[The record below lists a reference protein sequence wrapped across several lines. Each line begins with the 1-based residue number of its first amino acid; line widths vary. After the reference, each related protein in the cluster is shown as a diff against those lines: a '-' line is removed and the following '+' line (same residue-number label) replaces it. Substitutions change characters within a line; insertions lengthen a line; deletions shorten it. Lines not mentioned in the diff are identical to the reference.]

1 MRTTSPPR
9 LRPARTVAHGCTLAV
24 ALWLAACAAP
34 ATRTAPAAAAATPAT
49 LSGATHAAAACPDHV
64 PPGTM
69 ADLTEVDSS
78 IRVDVRYAT
87 ADNFTGAPLPG
98 YEAPRVLL
106 RPDAAAS
113 LVRVQARLRGQGLG
127 LLVWDGY
134 RPVRATLA
142 MVDWAERT
150 GNDWVLEQ
158 GYVARRSGHNRGN
171 TVDLT
176 LVQLDTGEPLP
187 MGTEYD
193 EFSEA
198 AHTENASGRIR
209 ENRQRLV
216 NAMAAEG
223 WRNYE
228 KEWWHF
234 SLPGDPEPL
243 DIPLAC
249 F

>member
-1 MRTTSPPR
+1 
-9 LRPARTVAHGCTLAV
+9 
-24 ALWLAACAAP
+24 
-34 ATRTAPAAAAATPAT
+34 
-49 LSGATHAAAACPDHV
+49 
-64 PPGTM
+64 M

-113 LVRVQARLRGQGLG
+113 LVRVQAWLREQGLG

-176 LVQLDTGEPLP
+176 LVRLDTGEPLP

-193 EFSEA
+193 EFTKA
-198 AHTENASGRIR
+198 AHTENASGRTR

-216 NAMAAEG
+216 SAMAAEG

-234 SLPGDPEPL
+234 SLPGDHEPL